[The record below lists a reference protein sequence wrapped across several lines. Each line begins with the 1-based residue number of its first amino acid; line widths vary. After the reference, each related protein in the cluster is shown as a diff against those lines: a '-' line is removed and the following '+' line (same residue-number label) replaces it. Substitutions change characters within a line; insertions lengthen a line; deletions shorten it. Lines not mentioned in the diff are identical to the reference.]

1 MPMTIVRPSRP
12 ALSRARKW
20 LGYLC
25 IPFCIAFLVAADSL
39 LTANGMPPGE
49 RPGVVRVAMIAIALT
64 PVAVVVAT
72 PALIRIRGFGWMFLS
87 PQPLAIVLP
96 EGIELH
102 LPVIGGHTYDW
113 DKVASL
119 NVVVEGWRYWG

>member
-49 RPGVVRVAMIAIALT
+49 RPGVVRVAMIAIALI

-72 PALIRIRGFGWMFLS
+72 PA
-87 PQPLAIVLP
+87 
-96 EGIELH
+96 